1 MATPATLAGVQELA
15 DWIGEPIATESAEF
29 KRAQMCL
36 RIASALVR
44 RESGQTWLADGGVLQ
59 DPVPEDAVMVTLYC
73 AGRVYDNREAQ
84 TRGSIDDY
92 DGSWKVDE
100 SGAYLTASEKR
111 MLARFKSSGMGG
123 IGSIATTRESSPAPL
138 NGWVPTPTPDVFFP
152 WY

>member
-1 MATPATLAGVQELA
+1 MAAPATLAGVSELS
-15 DWIGEPIATESAEF
+15 DWIGEPIPEGVES
-29 KRAQMCL
+29 KRALMCL

-44 RESGQTWLADGGVLQ
+44 RESGRTWLDDAGVLA

-73 AGRVYDNREAQ
+73 ASRVYDNREAQ
-84 TRGSIDDY
+84 TRGSIDDA

-111 MLARFKSSGMGG
+111 MLTQFKASNSGGLG
-123 IGSIATTRESSPAPL
+123 VVATTRDDSPAGS
-138 NGWVPTPTPDVFFP
+138 NGWVPTTTPDVYFP